1 MIVIEDTKLSF
12 SRYLS
17 KIYEDQCGELKVNS
31 PYCKTFTFQVTEDC
45 NLRCSYCYQIH
56 KTPNKMTLEMGKK
69 IVDCI
74 FRDNYK
80 IEKYYSLQSMTGI
93 ILEFIGGEPFLEV
106 DLIDNI
112 MDYFVEQA
120 YKYKSIL
127 AYKYRISISSNG
139 TLYNDPKVQAFIKKW
154 RDKLSLGISLDGCK
168 ELHDTCRVF
177 PDGSGSYDLAVD
189 AAKKELQINPY
200 MSTKMTLSPDNIKY
214 FLPAIKN
221 LIELG
226 YKDIPCNYVFE
237 KGWTLDDAIK
247 AYTYIKDVA
256 DYLLTLNRIP
266 NISFFNQ
273 SCARSVSKNYDSNW
287 CGGTGLMLSANYKG
301 EFYPCIRYME
311 SSLGTEVPPY
321 IIGNVDDGIMNTEDS
336 CNKINCLTCITMSS
350 QSTQECM
357 NCPINALC
365 AWCSGYNYQ
374 EFGTPNK
381 RATYICDMHKARV
394 LGNIYF
400 WNKLFRINGSK
411 NRLKLPLDDESCL
424 KIIDNKELSLLREL
438 EKE

>member
-1 MIVIEDTKLSF
+1 MIVIEDPRPSF
-12 SRYLS
+12 SSYIS
-17 KIYEDQCGELKVNS
+17 KIYETYCNELKVNS

-74 FRDNYK
+74 FKDNYK
-80 IEKYYSLQSMTGI
+80 IEKYYSLKNMTGI

-106 DLIDNI
+106 ELIDNI

-127 AYKYRISISSNG
+127 AYRYKISMSSNG

-154 RDKLSLGISLDGCK
+154 RDRLSLGISLDGCK
-168 ELHDTCRVF
+168 ELHDACRVF

-189 AAKKELQINPY
+189 AVKKELQINPY

-247 AYTYIKDVA
+247 AYTYIKEVA

-266 NISFFNQ
+266 HISFFNQ
-273 SCARSVSKNYDSNW
+273 LCASSFDKNYDSNW

-321 IIGNVDDGIMNTEDS
+321 IIGNVDEGIMNTKDS
-336 CNKINCLTCITMSS
+336 CDKVDCLSCITRSS

-357 NCPINALC
+357 DCPINALC

-381 RATYICDMHKARV
+381 RATYICDMHKARA
-394 LGNIYF
+394 LGNVYF
-400 WNKLFRINGSK
+400 WNKFYRINGSNK
-411 NRLKLPLDDESCL
+411 RVKLPLDDESCL
-424 KIIDNKELSLLREL
+424 KIIDKKELSLLREL
-438 EKE
+438 ERE